1 MILGLASVLLAA
13 TIDPRIGL
21 VELHGT
27 GESARALEAA
37 NCLADAEP
45 GRARAIGLDFLRGH
59 LLERLGRL
67 REGTEAFAQAI
78 GATPD
83 LAPWARYR
91 LAAVQEELGHPEVAA
106 GISATLLA
114 QGAPKPLIQPA
125 ATLLFRTVRRG
136 GDCRLLRGV
145 PVATLPPGTARDFRL
160 VVAECHLRYG
170 RKNEARQELAELLEA
185 GESDLAAFRA
195 AELWLALWPQPGDR
209 ELARALGTALARQR
223 DFAAATPLLERALE
237 GASDLAGGRDSETLY
252 LLARAE
258 FWSARYPEAA
268 RHFDRLATAAR
279 SPATRAD
286 ARYQQARSLELAGD
300 WPRAL
305 VLFEQAYTAEPLGE
319 WSGSALLASFR
330 LRWLSGDEAG
340 ADKLLAHLA
349 TQRLWRSAL
358 ARGAV
363 FAAVSEIQRGDAS
376 ERPAERLRAAERS
389 GAAAR
394 EELGYWRG
402 RLAELRGEVEVAVG
416 HYLDVLRDRPFHPLA
431 TAARGRLARPALA
444 PAAEQ
449 VGRRRSVGRGLEDA
463 WATWTLLGEASPTGA
478 LARDR
483 GLAAIRA
490 QPALALWVDWRPVP
504 VAAWPIWSAVLLQP
518 EERLLALGLWSEG
531 SGAQARHF
539 PSHQRQL
546 AFTLAQ
552 QLAAAGSSDRA
563 IELAERLFQGRPA
576 PLPSEWVS
584 VALRRLLFPL
594 PYRTEL
600 RKRAGADPDDLF
612 LLAAVMREESRF
624 QPEAVSPAAARGLA
638 QLVLPTA
645 RRLARSLGWGEIRAE
660 ELHQPGI
667 SIALGAAY
675 LAELKQR
682 FGEKGAG
689 TTSTAAPPMTPLTP
703 LTVAAYNAGE
713 DQATLWRRYCQT
725 AEPEEY
731 LAKVGFRETR
741 AYLAR
746 VLESQAQYA
755 ALYADEAGSRQDPA
769 SRPSHRK

>member
-1 MILGLASVLLAA
+1 MILELASVLLAA

-21 VELHGT
+21 VELQGA
-27 GESARALEAA
+27 GENERALEEAK
-37 NCLADAEP
+37 CLADAEP
-45 GRARAIGLDFLRGH
+45 GRARALGLDFLRGH

-67 REGTEAFAQAI
+67 SEGTEAFAQAI

-83 LAPWARYR
+83 LAPWARFR

-114 QGAPKPLIQPA
+114 QGAPKPLVQPA
-125 ATLLFRTVRRG
+125 ANLLFRTVRRG

-145 PVATLPPGTARDFRL
+145 PAATLPAGTARDFRL
-160 VVAECHLRYG
+160 VLAECHLRHA
-170 RKNEARQELAELLEA
+170 RNAEARAELETLLTS

-195 AELWLALWPQPGDR
+195 AEIWLGIWPEPADR

-223 DFAAATPLLERALE
+223 DFAAATPLLELALK
-237 GASDLAGGRDSETLY
+237 GSSDLGAGRDSETLY

-258 FWSARYPEAA
+258 FWSSRYPEAA
-268 RHFDRLATAAR
+268 RHFDRLAAAAR

-305 VLFEQAYTAEPLGE
+305 VLFEQAYAAEPLGE
-319 WSGSALLASFR
+319 WSGSALLSSFR

-340 ADKLLAHLA
+340 AGRLLDHLA
-349 TQRLWRSAL
+349 TQRSWRTSL
-358 ARGAV
+358 ARGNV
-363 FAAVSEIQRGDAS
+363 FAAVSEILRGDAS
-376 ERPAERLRAAERS
+376 ERPAERLRVAERS

-394 EELGYWRG
+394 EELAYWRG
-402 RLAELRGEVEVAVG
+402 RLAELRSEPEVAVG
-416 HYLDVLRDRPFHPLA
+416 HYLEVLRERPFHPLA
-431 TAARGRLARPALA
+431 TAARERLGRPALA
-444 PAAEQ
+444 PASALI
-449 VGRRRSVGRGLEDA
+449 GRRRAAGRSLDDA
-463 WATWTLLGEASPTGA
+463 WAASTLLGAGDA
-478 LARDR
+478 AGKLARER
-483 GLAAIRA
+483 GLAALRA
-490 QPALALWVDWRPVP
+490 QPALALWVDWQPVP

-518 EERLLALGLWSEG
+518 EEKLLALGLWSEG

-552 QLAAAGSSDRA
+552 QLDAAGASDRS
-563 IELAERLFQGRPA
+563 IEVAERLFQGRPA
-576 PLPSEWVS
+576 PLPFEWVS

-594 PYRTEL
+594 PYRAEL
-600 RKRAGADPDDLF
+600 ERRVGTNPDALA

-645 RRLARSLGWGEIRAE
+645 RRLARDLGWGEIRAE

-667 SIALGAAY
+667 AIALGAAY
-675 LAELKQR
+675 LGELQKR
-682 FGEKGAG
+682 FGEGGEGKVGGQPGA
-689 TTSTAAPPMTPLTP
+689 PVLTP

-713 DQATLWRRYCQT
+713 DQATLWRRYCKT

-741 AYLAR
+741 AYLVR

-755 ALYADEAGSRQDPA
+755 ALYPAPAGSR
-769 SRPSHRK
+769 RN